1 MKVSFLLICYFIS
14 FSLFSNAQ
22 IVNDSVLLSINETP
36 IYSSEFIRI
45 YNKNLNLVK
54 EESQQNIDEYLKLFI
69 NYKLK
74 IEEARVLG
82 YDKTASLKKELRNY
96 REQLAKKYLTDHE
109 VTEDLVKEAYE
120 RIKYDIKASHV
131 LVSIPE
137 YEKDTIQAYSQILK
151 LRERLINDGF
161 ESVRDE
167 FHDGNSI
174 FAEDLGYFSGF
185 KMVYDFENVVYNTN
199 VNEVS
204 QPFRTQF
211 GYHVVKVFDKRKTRG
226 EVTIGHIMT
235 SFNKNDTLLNSEGR
249 INEIYNLIKQ
259 GENFENLAKQFSDD
273 ANSAK
278 RGGKLNPFKSG
289 DLGSQSFENT
299 AFALNNIGEISKPFK
314 SDFGWHIIKLY
325 EKKPLESFET
335 LKHKLEI
342 EVKRDSRSER
352 INTALINKLLGVY
365 HINKYD
371 NSDLPDF
378 ISIFEKNLLNKNW
391 NITFNLSQNKVLFK
405 IRQNEYKY
413 TDFVEFLKE
422 SEKRNLEKNE
432 LDTYVSSKY
441 KTFINESILNYYKD
455 NLHLENLEFA
465 NTIKEFEEGL
475 LLFELMEAKVWN
487 SGKNDSIEL
496 MKFYENNKSN
506 YILKERIDAIIA
518 RSSSEKTSEYLQK
531 LWLKNDDID
540 VIKKELNQNG
550 KQNVLFTKDIVSK
563 DHSIIPVG
571 FNFKKGVSNVYYHND
586 AYYVIRVNKI
596 LPKRTKTFDE
606 ASGNVV
612 SDFQAQK
619 EVDLL
624 DSLAKKYKIKI
635 NNNVLNNIKTQ
646 LLLN

>member
-1 MKVSFLLICYFIS
+1 M
-14 FSLFSNAQ
+14 
-22 IVNDSVLLSINETP
+22 
-36 IYSSEFIRI
+36 
-45 YNKNLNLVK
+45 
-54 EESQQNIDEYLKLFI
+54 
-69 NYKLK
+69 
-74 IEEARVLG
+74 
-82 YDKTASLKKELRNY
+82 
-96 REQLAKKYLTDHE
+96 
-109 VTEDLVKEAYE
+109 
-120 RIKYDIKASHV
+120 
-131 LVSIPE
+131 
-137 YEKDTIQAYSQILK
+137 YSQILK

-185 KMVYDFENVVYNTN
+185 KMVYDFENVVYSTN
-199 VNEVS
+199 INEVS

-235 SFNKNDTLLNSEGR
+235 SFNKNDALLNSEDR

-289 DLGSQSFENT
+289 DLGSQSFENA
-299 AFALNNIGEISKPFK
+299 AFALNNMGEISKPFK

-325 EKKPLESFET
+325 EKKPLEPFET

-352 INTALINKLLGVY
+352 INTALINKLLNVY
-365 HINKYD
+365 HVRYD
-371 NSDLPDF
+371 NSDLSDF
-378 ISIFEKNLLNKNW
+378 ISTFEKNLLNENW
-391 NITFNLSQNKVLFK
+391 NLTFNLSQNKVLFK

-422 SEKRNLEKNE
+422 SEKRNLEKKE
-432 LDTYVSSKY
+432 LDTYVSSEY
-441 KTFINESILNYYKD
+441 KAFINEKILSYYKD

-487 SGKNDSIEL
+487 SVKNDSIEL

-506 YILKERIDAIIA
+506 YIFKERIDAIIA

-540 VIKKELNQNG
+540 IIKKELNQNG
-550 KQNVLFTKDIVSK
+550 RQNVLFTKDIVGK
-563 DHSIIPVG
+563 DHSIIPEG

-586 AYYVIRVNKI
+586 AYYVIKVNKI
-596 LPKRTKTFDE
+596 LPKRTKTFNE
-606 ASGNVV
+606 ARGIVV
-612 SDFQAQK
+612 SAFQAQK
-619 EVDLL
+619 EVSLI

-646 LLLN
+646 LLSH